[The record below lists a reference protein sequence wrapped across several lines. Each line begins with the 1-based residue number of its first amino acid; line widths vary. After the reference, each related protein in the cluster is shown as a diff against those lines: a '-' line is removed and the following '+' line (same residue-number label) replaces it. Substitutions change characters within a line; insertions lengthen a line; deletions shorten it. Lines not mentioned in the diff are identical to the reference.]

1 MRYHL
6 IPIRVAIIKKT
17 RNNKCWRGCGD
28 KRTCLHCWLEST
40 LVQPLGYPRKS
51 TELPCACV
59 HTQSCPT
66 LCDPMDC
73 SHQASPSMRFSR
85 EKYSSVLPF
94 PLLGDLPDP
103 GIEPTSPVLACRF
116 FFFTT
121 DPPGKTPY
129 PCQELPY
136 VSGIPF
142 LHVYLKKIKIVTQNY
157 TCTSMFTVALFTI
170 HKTWKQ
176 PKCLSTDEWLRK
188 MWGVRVCIYVHK
200 TLFSH

>member
-28 KRTCLHCWLEST
+28 KRTCLHCWLECT

-116 FFFTT
+116 FFLPLIHLERLHILAKNYHMF
-121 DPPGKTPY
+121 
-129 PCQELPY
+129 QE
-136 VSGIPF
+136 F
-142 LHVYLKKIKIVTQNY
+142 HF
-157 TCTSMFTVALFTI
+157 CMFI
-170 HKTWKQ
+170 
-176 PKCLSTDEWLRK
+176 
-188 MWGVRVCIYVHK
+188 
-200 TLFSH
+200 